1 MMHSMV
7 AVVIIGIQWPLF
19 GYSLARCK
27 VLLVGAAAT
36 VSCPKQS
43 LAGGCRSMKNIEASL
58 SVYGRSG
65 LQLISIMEICWTE
78 GGIGFALPGANRKG
92 PKP

>member
-7 AVVIIGIQWPLF
+7 AVAIIGIQWPLF
-19 GYSLARCK
+19 GYSVARCK

-43 LAGGCRSMKNIEASL
+43 LGGVQEYENYR
-58 SVYGRSG
+58 G
-65 LQLISIMEICWTE
+65 
-78 GGIGFALPGANRKG
+78 
-92 PKP
+92 KP